1 MKKAISLLLAF
12 VLLLSCVGPGINV
25 FASASTASEIPT
37 FTTEN
42 GSVVFETEATQ
53 YHDSYTDL
61 VENDANAS
69 GSKALKLTNEP
80 KNDTFRKENYPD
92 DFPSSG
98 TNPLATVTPSI
109 DFNFVPDQAG
119 TYYIWVRMICSAKGQ
134 ATAWSSVNNA
144 AYKYEKALF
153 EESGSTDKYSAEY
166 QWAKLDVTVTA
177 TAANINSAVNIRFR
191 ARQVGMLWDK
201 FLITNNA
208 DFTPEGMDPV
218 LPKPTPTFKTEDG
231 SVIFEA
237 EDAKLYELNSDL
249 VEEDINASGS
259 AAVKMT
265 NEAYG
270 NTNFVKTTYPD
281 DPVYQALFTSG
292 GNPVKTVDPSIEFNF
307 VPDVAGTYYVWVR
320 MICSSKAQ
328 NTVYVSV
335 NNANYGYEA
344 QPADGFSEDYQWVRL
359 NKTVAV
365 ADSGVDVAVNIRFRA
380 RKCGMLW
387 DKFLITNNAEY
398 TPDGADPVLPEVEI
412 PTFNTINGSVMVEA
426 EATALKSAYT
436 NLVTGD
442 ETVVSGGKA
451 VEMTNT
457 PAVAFVKTKTENDP
471 SQFNTN
477 GNPLATVAGG
487 ITFSFVP
494 DVAGVYR
501 IWVRQV
507 CTANSQDTIWYSIDN
522 AAYYYVQTTADYSAD
537 YAWASI
543 VSVTVSADDVGK
555 PINLRFRGRDIGAI
569 WDKFLITSALSF
581 TPTEMDFELPDGSAL
596 QVIPMPDYTD
606 ADGQAV
612 LPTITPTANEHPR
625 LMFTAADIP
634 TIKANLTHAENA
646 EAYAMFLE
654 LKEQECDGN
663 LSLVL
668 DHNYDANVLAII
680 EAKAFDYVIN
690 GNVGNG
696 QEAVAAIKNYLK
708 AYKNP
713 DGGTYYRQAGH
724 GIFTAAE
731 VYDWCF
737 DLLTEQDREEI
748 VARCQIVAMLYMSIG
763 FPPERL
769 SAIVSH
775 GSEAQL
781 LRDWM
786 SLAIVTYDEYPSI
799 YNYVV
804 ARYEEEYVPA
814 RDYFYQSGGHYQGN
828 YYGPYRFTW
837 DLWAQTLLVNMS
849 KDDDVEAIYTE
860 ETQQVPYQWLYA
872 RRPDGELFREGDD
885 GTERYPQAS
894 QWYKYTNYSFFLASN
909 FYKDGAIKN
918 EFLEHMTI
926 PSGYDYL
933 TSVQML
939 ALNDPSIEQI
949 GAEQL
954 PLSKYIS
961 NPIGAMYA
969 RTGWN
974 MGIDSPDVLAYMKI
988 GQTWASNHVH
998 RDAGSFQIYYKGI
1011 LASESGEYQI
1021 YNDDHNELYNQS
1033 SIAHNT
1039 LGITS
1044 SANPTGVQ
1052 RIPNKSSSGNTGLQ
1066 YLTIEDLIADS
1077 ADNTTGV
1084 VLGQEFGP
1092 DLYEPEYT
1100 YIAGDIAAAYDANVQ
1115 EAIRSMLFLPLD
1127 DADHPAVFIVFDR
1140 ITTTEAGSTKTF
1152 MLHMQSE
1159 PTIDGNVV
1167 VITNNATDYNGT
1179 YNGMLTNQTLTPYD
1193 SITAIGGVGHRFEVG
1208 GVNYEPDN
1216 IRYSEE
1222 GMEEGWG
1229 RVEVSVTTTEAN
1241 QTDFFLNVMYVNDA
1255 DQTLALEKAVL
1266 IETAQVLGA
1275 KIFDRVAVFNK
1286 EKARMEDSITFEIP
1300 VDADVTTYQV
1310 NVAGLKDGTWT
1321 ITTGDGQTQTA
1332 VASEDGGIIYFSAPA
1347 GSCTI
1352 TRTGD
1357 DNEKTFTENQPEPE
1371 VGFDIKVNG
1380 SYVYSPVNATVEN
1393 GELYLPVKTLLVAM
1407 GGELTESDGIATI
1420 TYRGNVITLAY
1431 DKATIKP
1438 DGRPAMETTSFKV
1451 VDGEYLLAESF
1462 LKRTLGG
1469 YLEVEVN
1476 ELVGVVEVTETNPDD
1491 IEDVEVIPDPNG
1503 NYAGSSMW
1511 DALDGDMDTYW
1522 GASGE
1527 NGAELGIF
1535 DLGRVY
1541 VLNEIQ
1547 IALHQ
1552 GNVRTTSFDLY
1563 VSVDGITYT
1572 KVGETRTSSGTTLG
1586 FESYDMGGAQA
1597 RYVKIC
1603 GYGYNKNG
1611 TTGPW
1616 NSFKEIRFL
1625 GKVSPEI
1632 LEEGT
1637 NLVYNCA
1644 GGETVIIHSSGEFYG
1659 LVDVKMDDVVI
1670 DASNYIVSE
1679 GSTIVEFIAAYLN
1692 TLYEGTHTVTLCY
1705 TNDRKVDV
1713 QLTIACTG
1721 VDADNDHKCDNGCA
1735 KFFGECV
1742 DSDLNHACDYGCT
1755 ALHGVHADGE
1765 DKDHLCDYCQQ
1776 SVGEECYGG
1785 VATCMTAA
1793 ICEECGLAY
1802 GDKDPDHHTNYD
1814 AVVTP
1819 PTCGASGF
1827 TTYTCECGYSY
1838 EEAGEPATGK
1848 HAFGA
1853 WQTVKAADCSVR
1865 GLRIRE
1871 CVCGASQT
1879 EMIPATGIHTY
1890 GAWTESKAPTCTA
1903 AGEKTRT
1910 CDCGAVETAAISALG
1925 HTEVIDKAVAATC
1938 TASGKTEGKHCATC
1952 NKVLAAQEEI
1962 PARGHMEV
1970 VDAGKPATHT
1980 ADGLTDG
1987 KHCAICNDVLT
1998 AQEVIPAAGHSFGEW
2013 KVLKAATETEAG
2025 DEMHMCSCGEI
2036 ETREIPVL
2044 PASNG
2049 TNPVVTVVIVVV
2061 ALGAVAAAAFV
2072 FMKKRI

>member
-1 MKKAISLLLAF
+1 MKKAISLFLAL
-12 VLLLSCVGPGINV
+12 VLMLTSVGPGLNMFV
-25 FASASTASEIPT
+25 TASAASEIPT
-37 FTTEN
+37 FTATG
-42 GSVVFETEATQ
+42 GSVIFEAEDAQ
-53 YHDSYTDL
+53 LNESYSDL
-61 VENDANAS
+61 VTDANAS
-69 GSKALKLTNEP
+69 GSSAVKLTNEP
-80 KNDTFRKENYPD
+80 DNVAFVGKNYPNNLD
-92 DFPSSG
+92 WFGGKEGGNPVASVESSI
-98 TNPLATVTPSI
+98 N
-109 DFNFVPDQAG
+109 FNFVTDMSG
-119 TYYIWVRMICSAKGQ
+119 TYYVWVRLLCSQKSQTSVWGSMKNARYVYEPVTTNYVGDYQWVKLSNVKFDVTDSQ
-134 ATAWSSVNNA
+134 VNQSVN
-144 AYKYEKALF
+144 L
-153 EESGSTDKYSAEY
+153 
-166 QWAKLDVTVTA
+166 
-177 TAANINSAVNIRFR
+177 RFR
-191 ARQVGMLWDK
+191 ARNLGMQWDK

-208 DFTPEGMDPV
+208 EYTPEGINPV
-218 LPKPTPTFKTEDG
+218 LPVPTPTFKTVDG
-231 SVIFEA
+231 NAIFEA

-249 VEEDINASGS
+249 VTEDTNSS
-259 AAVKMT
+259 SSTAVKMT
-265 NEAYG
+265 NEEYD

-281 DPVYQALFTSG
+281 DEDYQALFTSG
-292 GNPVKTVDPSIEFNF
+292 GNPVKTVDPGIEFNF

-320 MICSSKAQ
+320 LICSSKAQ
-328 NTVYVSV
+328 NTLYVSV
-335 NNANYGYEA
+335 NNANYGYEG

-365 ADSGVDVAVNIRFRA
+365 ADSGVDAPVNLRFRA

-387 DKFLITNNAEY
+387 DKFLITND
-398 TPDGADPVLPEVEI
+398 PDYIPESINPSLPELKI
-412 PTFNTINGSVMVEA
+412 PTFNAVNGSVRIEA
-426 EATALKSAYT
+426 EDTALRNAYT
-436 NLVTGD
+436 NLVTGE
-442 ETVVSGGKA
+442 ETLLSGGKG
-451 VEMTNT
+451 VELTNT
-457 PAVAFVKTKTENDP
+457 PAVAFDSAKSENDR
-471 SQFNTN
+471 SQFNEK
-477 GNPLATVAGG
+477 GFPIASVPGG
-487 ITFSFVP
+487 ITFDFVP
-494 DVAGVYR
+494 DVAGRYR
-501 IWVRQV
+501 IWVRQKAV
-507 CTANSQDTIWYSIDN
+507 RSDGACTIWCSIDN
-522 AAYYYVQTTADYSAD
+522 TTYTMATTHGPDNRDYY
-537 YAWASI
+537 W
-543 VSVTVSADDVGK
+543 VSLISFDVAEEDVGN
-555 PINLRFRGRDIGAI
+555 PINFRFRGRFIGEV
-569 WDKFLITSALSF
+569 WDQIVITASLMYE
-581 TPTEMDFELPDGSAL
+581 PEGINPELPTSSGL
-596 QVIPMPDYTD
+596 GVIELPAYKDSNGNP
-606 ADGQAV
+606 V
-612 LPTITPTANEHPR
+612 IPTITPTGSEHPR
-625 LMFTAADIP
+625 LLFTAADVP
-634 TIKANLTHAENA
+634 TIRANLTHPENA
-646 EAYAMFLE
+646 EAYALFLE
-654 LKEQECDGN
+654 LKDQECSGILNADLEN
-663 LSLVL
+663 
-668 DHNYDANVLAII
+668 NYDAQALQII

-690 GNVGNG
+690 GNIQNG
-696 QEAVAAIKNYLK
+696 EEAIAAIKNYLMT
-708 AYKNP
+708 YKSP
-713 DGGTYYRQAGH
+713 DASTYYAEAGY
-724 GIFTAAE
+724 GIYTAAE
-731 VYDWCF
+731 VYDWCY
-737 DLLTEQDREEI
+737 DLLDEDEKEEI
-748 VARCQIVAMLYMSIG
+748 VAKSQMVAMLFMSIG
-763 FPPERL
+763 FPP
-769 SAIVSH
+769 SAQSSFVSH
-775 GSEAQL
+775 GSEQQL

-786 SLAIVTYDEYPSI
+786 SLAIATYDEYPSI

-804 ARYEEEYVPA
+804 ARYETEYVPA
-814 RDYFYQSGGHYQGN
+814 RNYFYQSGGHYQGN
-828 YYGPYRFTW
+828 YYGPFRFTW
-837 DLWAQTLLVNMS
+837 DLWAQTMLVNMS
-849 KDDDVEAIYTE
+849 KTDDVEMIYTPK
-860 ETQQVPYQWLYA
+860 TQQVLYQWLYA

-885 GTERYPQAS
+885 GNERYPQAS
-894 QWYKYTNYSFFLASN
+894 QWYKTTNYPFFLAAN
-909 FYKDGAIKN
+909 FYKDGILKN
-918 EFLEHMTI
+918 EFMANAEY
-926 PSGYDYL
+926 PGGKGGVSA
-933 TSVQML
+933 VQML
-939 ALNDPSIEQI
+939 ALNDTTVEAKNKS
-949 GAEQL
+949 QL
-954 PLSKYIS
+954 PLTKYIS
-961 NPIGAMYA
+961 DPIGAMYA

-974 MGIDSPDVLAYMKI
+974 IGIGAPDVLAYMKI

-1052 RIPNKSSSGNTGLQ
+1052 RIPNKASGNTGTQ
-1066 YLTIEDLIADS
+1066 YDTIDELIAD
-1077 ADNTTGV
+1077 AKDNTTGEV
-1084 VLGQEFGP
+1084 IGQEFGP
-1092 DLYEPEYT
+1092 DIYTPEYT
-1100 YIAGDIAAAYDANVQ
+1100 YIAGDIAAAYDSNVQ
-1115 EAIRSMLFLPLD
+1115 EAVRSMLFLPMD
-1127 DADHPAVFIVFDR
+1127 NGDYPAVFVVFDR
-1140 ITTTEAGSTKTF
+1140 ITTAEVGSTKTF

-1159 PTIDGNVV
+1159 PTIQDNVI
-1167 VITNNATDYNGT
+1167 VITNTATDYNGI
-1179 YNGMLTNQTLTPYD
+1179 YNGMLTNQTLLGYD
-1193 SITAIGGVGHRFEVG
+1193 KITAIGGTGHRFEVG

-1216 IRYSEE
+1216 FRYSEE

-1229 RVEVSVTTTEAN
+1229 RVEISITTTEAN
-1241 QTDFFLNVMYVNDA
+1241 QTDYFLNVMYVNDA
-1255 DQTLALEKAVL
+1255 DKALTFEKAEL
-1266 IETAQVLGA
+1266 IEAGNVYGV
-1275 KIFDRVAVFNK
+1275 KIFDRVAIFNK
-1286 EKARMEDSITFEIP
+1286 AKARIEDTVTFEIP
-1300 VDADVTTYQV
+1300 ADADVTTFKV
-1310 NVAGLKDGTWT
+1310 NVAGLKAGTWT
-1321 ITTGDGQTQTA
+1321 ITTSDGQTQTA

-1347 GSCTI
+1347 GTCAM

-1357 DNEKTFTENQPEPE
+1357 DNNKSFTENQPAAK
-1371 VGFDIKVNG
+1371 VGYDIKVND

-1563 VSVDGITYT
+1563 VSVDGISYA

-1625 GKVSPEI
+1625 GRVSPEI

-1802 GDKDPDHHTNYD
+1802 GDKDPDHHTNYE
-1814 AVVTP
+1814 AVVTA

-1827 TTYTCECGYSY
+1827 TTYTCECGDSY

-1853 WQTVKAADCSVR
+1853 WQTVKAAGCSVS

-1879 EMIPATGIHTY
+1879 ERIPATGIHTY

-2025 DEMHMCSCGEI
+2025 EEMHMCSCGEI
-2036 ETREIPVL
+2036 ETREIPML

-2049 TNPVVTVVIVVV
+2049 ANPVVTVVIVVV

-2072 FMKKRI
+2072 FMKKSI